1 MLESSEPY
9 TDSLGNQCWL
19 VKVGGLSTIKSS
31 AHLVEDGKA
40 TLKRLRVQRINT
52 LYTKYCCYRGIST
65 DSADAE
71 LIWHEAE
78 AQYDWLEAAGL
89 V

>member
-1 MLESSEPY
+1 MLVSSEPY

-31 AHLVEDGKA
+31 AHLINDGIA
-40 TLKRLRVQRINT
+40 ALKRLRIQRINE
-52 LYTKYCCYRGIST
+52 LYTKYCYYQGIST

-71 LIWHEAE
+71 LIWDEAE